1 MRKISRRG
9 LLRIS
14 AQLLGLTT
22 FFGGQLIAH
31 PTRGVCN
38 FPSTVLLT
46 FVTIFNKLAQPTYYF
61 LMLTHFLAEQSVE
74 IVVPEQP
81 VPINHY
87 LRQPQRLVNALVE
100 PSQMEQLSPEKFRL
114 KMRPRDFMMFRLQPT
129 VDLRVWAKP
138 DGTVHLTSVGCE
150 IRGVDYINR
159 RFALDLVGKL
169 TPCVANG
176 TTYLKGKADLT
187 VQVDVPPP
195 LDITPQSILQT
206 AGNGLLRSILL
217 TIKLRL
223 MQQLLLDYRHWAANE
238 IEAVKPSVEP
248 IFSPN
253 RQTA

>member
-1 MRKISRRG
+1 
-9 LLRIS
+9 
-14 AQLLGLTT
+14 
-22 FFGGQLIAH
+22 
-31 PTRGVCN
+31 
-38 FPSTVLLT
+38 
-46 FVTIFNKLAQPTYYF
+46 
-61 LMLTHFLAEQSVE
+61 MLTHFLASQSVE

-87 LRQPQRLVNALVE
+87 LRQPQRLVYALVE
-100 PSQMEQLSPEKFRL
+100 ESQMEQLSAEKFRL

-138 DGTVHLTSVGCE
+138 DGTIHLTSIGCE

-169 TPCVANG
+169 IPCVVNG
-176 TTYLKGKADLT
+176 VTYLKGKADLT

-195 LDITPQSILQT
+195 LNMTPHAILQT
-206 AGNGLLRSILL
+206 TGNSLLRSILV

-238 IEAVKPSVEP
+238 IEAINPSSQPV
-248 IFSPN
+248 FAPN
-253 RQTA
+253 GQTA